1 VDSSQFDAKAI
12 IKSLPN
18 KPGVYRMLS
27 DTDEILYVGK
37 AKNLKNRVGSYFRS
51 RGLTAKTLA
60 LVAKIANIEVTITHS
75 ETEALLLEQ
84 TLIKAHRPHF
94 NILLVDDK
102 GYPFILLTDHNEP
115 GLHFHR
121 GSKKKKG
128 RYFGPFPNAKAVRET
143 LSVLQRAFKVRQCED
158 SVYNNRSRPC
168 LQYQIK
174 RCKAPCVDLVSPEEY
189 AEDVG
194 HTRLFLAGKS
204 NDVLEQIETKM
215 DQAVV
220 DLAFEQAAEYR
231 DQLLFLR
238 KIQEQ
243 QFVSGHQGNVD
254 VFAAEL
260 TDRGCCIAL
269 LVIRDGRVLGN
280 RQFFP
285 KVGLEEG
292 AAAVLEAFIG
302 QFYFGQRQHDIP
314 NEILT
319 SVGLE
324 HAALFSEAFK
334 HEFDTVVRI
343 AHHVRSERRSWIKL
357 AQTNAQEQLIMR
369 LNHRQSMTG
378 RMRSLET
385 ELGIGSGDIKRMEC
399 FDISHI
405 QGEATVASC
414 VVFDETGPL
423 KSAYRR
429 FNITGITPGDDYAA
443 MEQALTRRYEKLLKS
458 DMGLPDVLIVDGG
471 KGQLGV
477 ARGVLEALGIDNLLL
492 LGIAKGEGRKPG
504 LETLY
509 VNDKD
514 HTLQLEKHA
523 SAFHLLQHIRDE
535 AHRFAIVGHREKRQK
550 TRTGSLLDKIPGV
563 GDLRRKALVRHF
575 GSAKGVQAASV
586 DEIMKVKGINQSL
599 AENIYEYL
607 HNA

>member
-1 VDSSQFDAKAI
+1 MEAETFNPKAI
-12 IKSLPN
+12 IASLPQ

-27 DTDEILYVGK
+27 DEGEILYVGK

-60 LVAKIANIEVTITHS
+60 LVARIQNIEVTITHS

-84 TLIKAHRPHF
+84 TLIKVHRPHF
-94 NILLVDDK
+94 NIMLVDDK
-102 GYPFILLTDHNEP
+102 GYPYILLSQHGSP
-115 GLHFHR
+115 GLYFHR
-121 GSKKKKG
+121 GSKKTKG
-128 RYFGPFPNAKAVRET
+128 QYFGPFPNAKAVRET
-143 LSVLQRAFKVRQCED
+143 LTVLQRAFKVRQCED
-158 SVYNNRSRPC
+158 SVFSNRSRPC

-174 RCKAPCVDLVSPEEY
+174 RCKAPCVGLVDPEEY
-189 AEDVG
+189 AADVN
-194 HTRLFLAGKS
+194 HTRLFLEGKS
-204 NDVLEQIETKM
+204 GAVLTSIEATM
-215 DQAVV
+215 DKAVANL
-220 DLAFEQAAEYR
+220 DFEEAAVSR

-260 TDRGCCIAL
+260 TGRGCCIAL
-269 LVIRDGRVLGN
+269 LVIRDGRVLGS
-280 RQFFP
+280 RHFFP

-292 AAAVLEAFIG
+292 QEAVLEAFLG

-314 NEILT
+314 NEIIT
-319 SVGLE
+319 SAGLPNAE
-324 HAALFSEAFK
+324 LFVNAFK
-334 HEFDTVVRI
+334 QEFDRTVRV
-343 AHHVRSERRSWIKL
+343 AHQVRSERRNWVKL

-378 RMRSLET
+378 RMRALET

-399 FDISHI
+399 FDISHS

-414 VVFDETGPL
+414 VVFDENGPL

-429 FNITGITPGDDYAA
+429 FNIEGITGGDDYAA
-443 MEQALTRRYEKLLKS
+443 MELALTRRYERLLKS

-471 KGQLGV
+471 KGQLGIG
-477 ARGVLEALGIDNLLL
+477 RRVLDSLGISNMLL

-514 HTLQLEKHA
+514 RILDLEKHS

-535 AHRFAIVGHREKRQK
+535 AHRFAILGHREKRQK
-550 TRTGSLLDKIPGV
+550 ARSGSLLDAIPGV
-563 GDLRRKALVRHF
+563 GDLRRKALIRHF
-575 GSAKGVQAASV
+575 GSAKGVQSASV
-586 DEIMKVKGINQSL
+586 DEIKKVKGISEAL

-607 HNA
+607 HNQ